1 MPAARRKRKKATTA
15 SMPSSVEA
23 LKKEVADLRRKLDR
37 GEENKSRAVA
47 RETARLRRE
56 NEMLEA
62 QLTRMVQ
69 EIGQM
74 RFVVDRVPQL
84 ERELRVKDQ
93 KIADAEAETER
104 IREALNSGRPTA
116 RAAAAASQAAR
127 LFGSGR

>member
-1 MPAARRKRKKATTA
+1 MPAARRKRREAPA
-15 SMPSSVEA
+15 STSPSVEE
-23 LKKEVADLRRKLDR
+23 LQQELESLRKKLERA
-37 GEENKSRAVA
+37 EANKARAVT
-47 RETARLRRE
+47 RETSRLRKE

-62 QLTRMVQ
+62 QLTRLVQ
-69 EIGQM
+69 EMGQL

-93 KIADAEAETER
+93 QIADAEAEAER

-127 LFGSGR
+127 LFSSGR

>member
-93 KIADAEAETER
+93 KIAEAEAEAER

-127 LFGSGR
+127 LFGSSR